1 MRRANIGAQFC
12 APRKF
17 WAQLFPP
24 AQFFRRPRI
33 SPSALS
39 RWDDLFA
46 QRKIDQGKFYAS
58 KDNLYPTA
66 AGGTRRINWG
76 WATVPPAS
84 TQTLPREITFNAA
97 ARALHQYPIE
107 EVKALRGP
115 AAVSRKGVAVAG
127 TTDLGLKAGVAKQSE
142 VVVTFTLPATAAT
155 LGVTLGAVNASSGT
169 KVARRMNG
177 TDMGGDDYSVKH
189 DDRTDVEAA
198 TADCQ
203 ATCDKDPQ
211 CEAWTYVVRGAPA
224 GSGDCCLKSGEPCPK
239 PDATCTS
246 GAKTAGSVA
255 GCGDEDSLS
264 CTIEFSPPA
273 DASKAYDVPV
283 TCGGYKDTLTLV
295 PGEVSVELRIFLD
308 WTMVEVYFQQGRV
321 AMTAAL
327 AMDDSTAVALTS
339 ADPPAA
345 LATADVEVYPMK
357 SIWTT
362 ADAVR
367 KQKRVFG

>member
-1 MRRANIGAQFC
+1 MELASH
-12 APRKF
+12 APRALKTFVDFVDPRAILGAAQLF

-24 AQFFRRPRI
+24 AQFFRRPHK

-155 LGVTLGAVNASSGT
+155 LGVTLGAVNASSGS
-169 KVARRMNG
+169 
-177 TDMGGDDYSVKH
+177 GDD
-189 DDRTDVEAA
+189 
-198 TADCQ
+198 
-203 ATCDKDPQ
+203 
-211 CEAWTYVVRGAPA
+211 APLA
-224 GSGDCCLKSGEPCPK
+224 
-239 PDATCTS
+239 
-246 GAKTAGSVA
+246 
-255 GCGDEDSLS
+255 

>member
-1 MRRANIGAQFC
+1 MAARHVLAGAAEDARRVLRDGGVRRANIGAQFC

-24 AQFFRRPRI
+24 AQFFRRPHK

-97 ARALHQYPIE
+97 ARALQQYPIE

-155 LGVTLGAVNASSGT
+155 LGVSI
-169 KVARRMNG
+169 NG
-177 TDMGGDDYSVKH
+177 S
-189 DDRTDVEAA
+189 EALA
-198 TADCQ
+198 
-203 ATCDKDPQ
+203 
-211 CEAWTYVVRGAPA
+211 
-224 GSGDCCLKSGEPCPK
+224 
-239 PDATCTS
+239 
-246 GAKTAGSVA
+246 
-255 GCGDEDSLS
+255 
-264 CTIEFSPPA
+264 CTIEFTPPA

>member
-1 MRRANIGAQFC
+1 MAARHVLAGAAEDARRVLRDAGVRRANIGAQFC

-17 WAQLFPP
+17 CAQIVP
-24 AQFFRRPRI
+24 AAILPTPRHF
-33 SPSALS
+33 ALCTLS

-155 LGVTLGAVNASSGT
+155 LGVTIGAVNASSGS
-169 KVARRMNG
+169 
-177 TDMGGDDYSVKH
+177 GDD
-189 DDRTDVEAA
+189 
-198 TADCQ
+198 
-203 ATCDKDPQ
+203 
-211 CEAWTYVVRGAPA
+211 APLA
-224 GSGDCCLKSGEPCPK
+224 
-239 PDATCTS
+239 
-246 GAKTAGSVA
+246 
-255 GCGDEDSLS
+255 

-283 TCGGYKDTLTLV
+283 TCGGYLGGYKDTLTLV

>member
-1 MRRANIGAQFC
+1 MAARHVLAGAAEDARRVLRDGGVRRANIGAQFC

-24 AQFFRRPRI
+24 AQFFRRPHK
-33 SPSALS
+33 SPSAHS

-97 ARALHQYPIE
+97 ARALQQYPIE

-155 LGVTLGAVNASSGT
+155 LGVNVSSGL
-169 KVARRMNG
+169 A
-177 TDMGGDDYSVKH
+177 
-189 DDRTDVEAA
+189 
-198 TADCQ
+198 
-203 ATCDKDPQ
+203 
-211 CEAWTYVVRGAPA
+211 
-224 GSGDCCLKSGEPCPK
+224 
-239 PDATCTS
+239 
-246 GAKTAGSVA
+246 
-255 GCGDEDSLS
+255 